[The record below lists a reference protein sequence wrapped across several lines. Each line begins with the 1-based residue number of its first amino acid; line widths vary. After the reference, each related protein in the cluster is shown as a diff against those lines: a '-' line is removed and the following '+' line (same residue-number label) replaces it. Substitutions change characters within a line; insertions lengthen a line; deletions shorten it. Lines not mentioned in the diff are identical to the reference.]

1 MPNAGTGTPGRILK
15 DRDSGTAKVR
25 TLPPHQQGG
34 CSILQVAGIHAIEP
48 RVRIQMAGT
57 TVSFDSRESPGWSLN
72 QRFAARFTEGEHM
85 EDRVHK
91 SESTTRTGA
100 DSDAKR
106 YQSVPGHE
114 RGPWP
119 CVVVHIDDILGSQ
132 RQQEVQQCLKG
143 KTAVIRAYFSPTR
156 PHLLLVEY
164 NGQQISSYEI
174 LQLVIAQN
182 VTAQLIGP
190 V

>member
-1 MPNAGTGTPGRILK
+1 MET
-15 DRDSGTAKVR
+15 
-25 TLPPHQQGG
+25 
-34 CSILQVAGIHAIEP
+34 
-48 RVRIQMAGT
+48 RVRN
-57 TVSFDSRESPGWSLN
+57 FES
-72 QRFAARFTEGEHM
+72 A
-85 EDRVHK
+85 
-91 SESTTRTGA
+91 TRTSA
-100 DSDAKR
+100 HSDAMQ
-106 YQSVPGHE
+106 YQAVPGHE

-119 CVVVHIDDILGSQ
+119 CVVVHIDDSLGNQ
-132 RQQEVQQCLKG
+132 RQQEMQQCLKD

-174 LQLVIAQN
+174 LQLVISHN